1 MKPQARPTIWE
12 QARSKGVSRREF
24 LGACAWLTALL
35 GLPHSSVGEV
45 IKALETKPRLP
56 VVWFHF
62 QECTCCSESFIR
74 SSHPTVADLVLDKIS
89 LDYTE
94 TLQAAAGHQA
104 EAALHDTMKNHRGEY
119 LMLVEGSVPTGANGV
134 YCCIAGRTALDIVQE
149 AAAGAKAVIN
159 WGSCACNGCVQGAHP
174 NPTQA
179 KPIKDIVS
187 GVPMINVPGCPPI
200 AEVMTGTIVHLLAFD
215 RIPQLDGLGR
225 PKAFYSRRVHD
236 TCYRRP
242 NYDAG
247 LFVNSWDDE
256 NAKRGYCLYKMGC
269 RGPVTYNACG
279 VMRWNGGV
287 SFPIQSGHGCI
298 GCSEAQ
304 FWDNGPFYQH
314 LPSFPGFGIET
325 TADKVGAVAA
335 GVTLAGVAVHA
346 ISTNL
351 RKRHLIQE
359 EIQTSDEIRDGRE
372 EQGGV

>member
-1 MKPQARPTIWE
+1 
-12 QARSKGVSRREF
+12 
-24 LGACAWLTALL
+24 
-35 GLPHSSVGEV
+35 
-45 IKALETKPRLP
+45 
-56 VVWFHF
+56 
-62 QECTCCSESFIR
+62 
-74 SSHPTVADLVLDKIS
+74 
-89 LDYTE
+89 
-94 TLQAAAGHQA
+94 
-104 EAALHDTMKNHRGEY
+104 
-119 LMLVEGSVPTGANGV
+119 
-134 YCCIAGRTALDIVQE
+134 
-149 AAAGAKAVIN
+149 
-159 WGSCACNGCVQGAHP
+159 
-174 NPTQA
+174 
-179 KPIKDIVS
+179 
-187 GVPMINVPGCPPI
+187 
-200 AEVMTGTIVHLLAFD
+200 
-215 RIPQLDGLGR
+215 
-225 PKAFYSRRVHD
+225 VHD